1 MLQADFIW
9 KNLIKELQLNNLGE
23 PYWFCM
29 NSSDL
34 IEKWLDEILNSNE
47 NELQIIQVDFSINR
61 TDNKTIFFEENCSCD
76 SIVSQTGIHRFT
88 FTIFGFISILYS
100 NSMFILSKV
109 SSRSIDLS
117 HLRNNLFSK
126 ML

>member
-1 MLQADFIW
+1 VLQADFIW

-23 PYWFCM
+23 PYWFCT